1 MFSPEQIDYL
11 KTIFVTHESC
21 ETRNDIQNKEIVELK
36 MTMVGVHTKLNM
48 LLGILGAIGVAV
60 LGIVVKMMF
69 T

>member
-1 MFSPEQIDYL
+1 MFSSEQIDYL
-11 KTIFVTHESC
+11 KTIFVTHDAC
-21 ETRNDIQNKEIVELK
+21 ETRNDIQNKEIVDLK